1 MAPTRPELTLWIIQD
16 KKFSQIQSLPNPK
29 TGTPFAI
36 YPTTMVR
43 DRIHPDLPSA
53 QGTPKGVPGG
63 RLHLLLSRAGWQ
75 PDPWVDRL
83 PRMLEPMGIQS
94 HIAHCAD
101 AAQRVIDT
109 NPIHIAIVDLALPLD
124 QLSQSE
130 ESGPRLLNLLT
141 RLASPPPIVVIK
153 RNRTARDDMRELS
166 AALRAGAFAVVD
178 RPNAQRDLESLL
190 EVLRRCLTRH
200 YEGRWPG
207 A

>member
-1 MAPTRPELTLWIIQD
+1 
-16 KKFSQIQSLPNPK
+16 
-29 TGTPFAI
+29 
-36 YPTTMVR
+36 MVR
-43 DRIHPDLPSA
+43 DPIHPDLPST

-124 QLSQSE
+124 QLTGQSE
-130 ESGPRLLNLLT
+130 ESGPRLLSLLT

-153 RNRTARDDMRELS
+153 RNRSTRDDMRELN

-178 RPNAQRDLESLL
+178 RPHAQRDLESLL

-200 YEGRWPG
+200 YQGRWPNASDG
-207 A
+207 AATN

>member
-1 MAPTRPELTLWIIQD
+1 M
-16 KKFSQIQSLPNPK
+16 
-29 TGTPFAI
+29 
-36 YPTTMVR
+36 
-43 DRIHPDLPSA
+43 
-53 QGTPKGVPGG
+53 
-63 RLHLLLSRAGWQ
+63 HLLLSRAGWQ

-94 HIAHCAD
+94 HIAHGAD

>member
-1 MAPTRPELTLWIIQD
+1 MPVH
-16 KKFSQIQSLPNPK
+16 PN
-29 TGTPFAI
+29 
-36 YPTTMVR
+36 
-43 DRIHPDLPSA
+43 HPDLS
-53 QGTPKGVPGG
+53 TPAGAPGG

-83 PRMLEPMGIQS
+83 PRMLEPMGIES
-94 HIAHCAD
+94 HIAHTAD

-124 QLSQSE
+124 CSPGQSE

-153 RNRTARDDMRELS
+153 RNRTLRDDSRELS
-166 AALRAGAFAVVD
+166 AALKAGAFAVVD
-178 RPNAQRDLESLL
+178 RPHAQRDLESLL

-200 YEGRWPG
+200 YQGRWPTQG
-207 A
+207 GLS

>member
-1 MAPTRPELTLWIIQD
+1 MLRD
-16 KKFSQIQSLPNPK
+16 HPNPDLS
-29 TGTPFAI
+29 TPHGA
-36 YPTTMVR
+36 
-43 DRIHPDLPSA
+43 
-53 QGTPKGVPGG
+53 PGG
-63 RLHLLLSRAGWQ
+63 RLNLLLSRAGWQ

-109 NPIHIAIVDLALPLD
+109 SPIHIAIVDLALPLSAD
-124 QLSQSE
+124 QSATLGSPTE

-153 RNRTARDDMRELS
+153 RNRSSRDDARELN

-178 RPNAQRDLESLL
+178 RPHAQRDLESLL

-200 YEGRWPG
+200 YEGRWPNASNG
-207 A
+207 THN

>member
-1 MAPTRPELTLWIIQD
+1 M
-16 KKFSQIQSLPNPK
+16 N
-29 TGTPFAI
+29 
-36 YPTTMVR
+36 
-43 DRIHPDLPSA
+43 
-53 QGTPKGVPGG
+53 
-63 RLHLLLSRAGWQ
+63 LLLSRAGWQ

-83 PRMLEPMGIQS
+83 PRMLEPMGIRS

-101 AAQRVIDT
+101 DAQRFIDA
-109 NPIHIAIVDLALPLD
+109 NPIHIAVVDLALPID
-124 QLSQSE
+124 QIAGQSE

-207 A
+207 ACN

>member
-1 MAPTRPELTLWIIQD
+1 MYT
-16 KKFSQIQSLPNPK
+16 S
-29 TGTPFAI
+29 
-36 YPTTMVR
+36 TMVR
-43 DRIHPDLPSA
+43 DHTHPDPSA
-53 QGTPKGVPGG
+53 PQSTPKGVPGG

-109 NPIHIAIVDLALPLD
+109 NQIHIAVVDLALPLD
-124 QLSQSE
+124 ASSQSPSE
-130 ESGPRLLNLLT
+130 ESGPRLLGLLT
-141 RLASPPPIVVIK
+141 RMAAPPPIVVIK
-153 RNRTARDDMRELS
+153 RNRSNRDDMRELS

-200 YEGRWPG
+200 YEGRWPNASNG
-207 A
+207 ADN

>member
-1 MAPTRPELTLWIIQD
+1 
-16 KKFSQIQSLPNPK
+16 
-29 TGTPFAI
+29 
-36 YPTTMVR
+36 MVR
-43 DRIHPDLPSA
+43 DDTHPDLS
-53 QGTPKGVPGG
+53 TPPGVPGG
-63 RLHLLLSRAGWQ
+63 RLTLLLSRAGWQ

-101 AAQRVIDT
+101 DAQRVIDA
-109 NPIHIAIVDLALPLD
+109 NPIHIAVVDLALPLD
-124 QLSQSE
+124 QIAGCSSE
-130 ESGPRLLNLLT
+130 ESGPRLLNLLA

-153 RNRTARDDMRELS
+153 RNRTLRDDNRELS

-200 YEGRWPG
+200 YQGRWPNASNG
-207 A
+207 THN

>member
-1 MAPTRPELTLWIIQD
+1 MAPTRPELTLYTD
-16 KKFSQIQSLPNPK
+16 SARKFSQIQSPQRPQL
-29 TGTPFAI
+29 GTPFAI
-36 YPTTMVR
+36 HPTTMVR
-43 DRIHPDLPSA
+43 DRIHSDLPSV

-153 RNRTARDDMRELS
+153 RNRTARDDMRELN